1 MKLVIALAFI
11 FATASIPPGK
21 WPAFGA
27 MLLIV
32 WTAAAFS
39 GIGIPRV
46 FLRSLVALPFILI
59 ALPMVFTKPGAPLYE
74 LSLVLFTLTATVEGV
89 EFFTSVLIKSW
100 TSVTAA
106 VLLTS
111 TTPPLALLSALRA
124 LKLPAIL
131 VAVVMLMY
139 RYLFVIVEEA
149 QRMLR
154 ARSAR
159 SAAIGPG
166 SGGSVVWRARS
177 AGGMAGSLF
186 IRTLDRSERIYM
198 AMLARGYD
206 GGIRQ
211 QVTHQLGMR
220 SAFQMLLPF
229 ALFAV
234 VAVSARVL
242 M

>member
-1 MKLVIALAFI
+1 MVALAFI
-11 FATASIPPGK
+11 FATTSIPPGK

-27 MLLIV
+27 MLLVV
-32 WTAAAFS
+32 WTASALS
-39 GIGIPRV
+39 GVGLARV
-46 FLRSLVALPFILI
+46 FVRSLIALPFILI
-59 ALPMVFTKPGAPLYE
+59 ALPTVFTKPGDPVYE
-74 LSLVLFTLTATVEGV
+74 LSLRLVTLTATVEGL
-89 EFFTSVLIKSW
+89 EFFSSVLIKSW
-100 TSVTAA
+100 ASVTAA

-111 TTPPLALLSALRA
+111 TTPPIGLLSALRA

-131 VAVVMLMY
+131 VSVVMLMY
-139 RYLFVIVEEA
+139 RYLFVLVDET

-159 SAAIGPG
+159 SAAVG
-166 SGGSVVWRARS
+166 SGAGGSVVWRARS

-211 QVTHQLGMR
+211 QTSDPLGR
-220 SAFQMLLPF
+220 AAFVQIALPITLFATVAVAARMLL
-229 ALFAV
+229 
-234 VAVSARVL
+234 
-242 M
+242 